1 MNHPTNFQT
10 MNESELRAY
19 VLAHR
24 DDNEAFYALAD
35 RLKSKPG
42 RKLSEG
48 DLDRLPEILAE
59 IKQENQYLS
68 QLNINLEN
76 LKNKYQIL
84 ILPSRINNSQEDL
97 ELIDTDDAIYL
108 TKLLKLEKLSCANSY
123 DLGLEAKVSH
133 LRSVEIKLG
142 LIWILDKACIP
153 ILIVV
158 IGRLIGDKISQSNKN
173 NQNSQKIKAELKVFD
188 NKIESGT
195 VDYDGNVDGFIKVLE
210 KFKNDKKEQK

>member
-1 MNHPTNFQT
+1 

-24 DDNEAFYALAD
+24 EDTEAFYALAN

-42 RKLSEG
+42 RKLSDG

-59 IKQENQYLS
+59 VKQENQYLS

-97 ELIDTDDAIYL
+97 EFIDTDDAIYL
-108 TKLLKLEKLSCANSY
+108 TKLLKLENLSCANSY
-123 DLGLEAKVSH
+123 NLGLEAKVSH
-133 LRSVEIKLG
+133 LRSFEIKLG

-153 ILIVV
+153 ILMAV
-158 IGRLIGDKISQSNKN
+158 IARLIGDKISQSKKKN
-173 NQNSQKIKAELKVFD
+173 QDAPKIKAELKIFD
-188 NKIESGT
+188 NKIESGSI
-195 VDYDGNVDGFIKVLE
+195 DYDGDVDGFMKVLE
-210 KFKNDKKEQK
+210 GFKSDEKEQK